1 MQITMKCIPV
11 IRCKFC
17 SVYCSAVAI
26 VECFKS
32 AHNEDVPLME
42 WKRDWGLTSRVWLT
56 MFLLFILYLVFMTI
70 LYAFG
75 AGYQWI
81 VLLAVGMGLV
91 QYFFSDKLVL
101 WSTGARILEKDEY
114 PELQRTVE
122 KLCKEADLPLPK
134 IAIMQSPVPNAF
146 ATGRSPKHAVVAC
159 TDSIIRLLSKDELE
173 AVLAHELAHVKN
185 RDILTMTMA
194 SFIAMI
200 ASMIMQSFFFSA
212 MFGGRNREGSGGTI
226 VIWIVSII
234 VYAVSTL
241 LILALSRYREFAAD
255 RGSALITKNP
265 KALISALS
273 KISGRMDVVPPEA
286 KAKIEAANAFFI
298 IPAISGRSFM
308 ELLSTHPPL
317 EKRIAGLEKIDAEMH
332 RY

>member
-1 MQITMKCIPV
+1 
-11 IRCKFC
+11 
-17 SVYCSAVAI
+17 
-26 VECFKS
+26 
-32 AHNEDVPLME
+32 ME
-42 WKRDWGLTSRVWLT
+42 WKRDWGLTGRVWLT

-70 LYAFG
+70 LLAFG

-101 WSTGARILEKDEY
+101 WSTGARILQKDEY
-114 PELQRTVE
+114 PELHRTVE
-122 KLCKEADLPLPK
+122 KLCKEAELPLPK

-159 TDSIIRLLSKDELE
+159 TDSIMRLLNNDELE

-185 RDILTMTMA
+185 RDILAMTIA

-212 MFGGRNREGSGGTI
+212 ILGGRNREGGGGAI
-226 VIWIVSII
+226 IWIVSIV

-265 KALISALS
+265 KALMSALS
-273 KISGRMDVVPPEA
+273 KISGRMDAVPREA
-286 KAKIEAANAFFI
+286 KAKVEAANAFFI
-298 IPAISGRSFM
+298 IPALSGRSFM

-317 EKRIAGLEKIDAEMH
+317 EKRIANLEKIEAEMH
-332 RY
+332 GY

>member
-1 MQITMKCIPV
+1 
-11 IRCKFC
+11 
-17 SVYCSAVAI
+17 
-26 VECFKS
+26 
-32 AHNEDVPLME
+32 ME
-42 WKRDWGLTSRVWLT
+42 WKRDWGLTGRIVLT
-56 MFLLFILYLVFMTI
+56 GFLLLILYLVFMTI
-70 LYAFG
+70 LLAFG
-75 AGYQWI
+75 AGLWLI

-114 PELQRTVE
+114 PELHQTVG

-159 TDSIIRLLSKDELE
+159 TDSIMRLLNKEELE

-200 ASMIMQSFFFSA
+200 ASMIMQSFFYSA
-212 MFGGRNREGSGGTI
+212 VFGGRNREGGGTI
-226 VIWIVSII
+226 IIWIVSII

-265 KALISALS
+265 KALIAALS
-273 KISGRMDVVPPEA
+273 KISGRMDAVPPEA
-286 KAKIEAANAFFI
+286 KAKVEAANAFFI
-298 IPAISGRSFM
+298 IPALSGRSFM

-317 EKRIAGLEKIDAEMH
+317 EKRIAILEKIEAEMH
-332 RY
+332 GY

>member
-1 MQITMKCIPV
+1 
-11 IRCKFC
+11 
-17 SVYCSAVAI
+17 
-26 VECFKS
+26 
-32 AHNEDVPLME
+32 ME
-42 WKRDWGLTSRVWLT
+42 WKRDWGLTGRIVLT
-56 MFLLFILYLVFMTI
+56 GFLLLILYLVFMTI
-70 LYAFG
+70 LLAFG
-75 AGYQWI
+75 AGLWLI

-114 PELQRTVE
+114 PELHQTVE

-159 TDSIIRLLSKDELE
+159 TDSIMRLLNKEELE

-212 MFGGRNREGSGGTI
+212 VLGGRNREGGGTI
-226 VIWIVSII
+226 IIWIVSIV

-265 KALISALS
+265 KALIAALS
-273 KISGRMDVVPPEA
+273 KISGRMDAVPPEA
-286 KAKIEAANAFFI
+286 KAKVEAANAFFI
-298 IPAISGRSFM
+298 IPALSGRSFM

-317 EKRIAGLEKIDAEMH
+317 EKRIANLEKIEAEMH
-332 RY
+332 GY

>member
-1 MQITMKCIPV
+1 
-11 IRCKFC
+11 
-17 SVYCSAVAI
+17 
-26 VECFKS
+26 
-32 AHNEDVPLME
+32 ME
-42 WKRDWGLTSRVWLT
+42 WKRDWSLTGRIVLT
-56 MFLLFILYLVFMTI
+56 GFLLLILYIVFMGI
-70 LYAFG
+70 LLFLFPTASYWLFV
-75 AGYQWI
+75 I
-81 VLLAVGMGLV
+81 LAVGMASV

-101 WSTGARILEKDEY
+101 WSTGARILADDEY
-114 PELQRTVE
+114 PELHRTVE

-159 TDSIIRLLSKDELE
+159 TDSILRLLSKDELE

-212 MFGGRNREGSGGTI
+212 LLGGRNREGGGATI
-226 VIWIVSII
+226 IIWIVSII
-234 VYAVSTL
+234 VYVVSTL

-265 KALISALS
+265 KALIAALS

-286 KAKIEAANAFFI
+286 KAKVEAANAFFI

-317 EKRIAGLEKIDAEMH
+317 EKRIANLEKIDDEMH
-332 RY
+332 GY

>member
-1 MQITMKCIPV
+1 
-11 IRCKFC
+11 
-17 SVYCSAVAI
+17 
-26 VECFKS
+26 
-32 AHNEDVPLME
+32 ME
-42 WKRDWGLTSRVWLT
+42 WKRDWGLTGRVWLT

-70 LYAFG
+70 LLAFG
-75 AGYQWI
+75 AGLWLI
-81 VLLAVGMGLV
+81 VVLAVGMGLI

-101 WSTGARILEKDEY
+101 WSTGARVLEEDEY
-114 PELQRTVE
+114 PELRRTVE

-146 ATGRSPKHAVVAC
+146 ATGRNPKHAVVAC
-159 TDSIIRLLSKDELE
+159 TDSIIRLLNKDELE

-226 VIWIVSII
+226 IIWVVSII

-265 KALISALS
+265 KSLISALS

-317 EKRIAGLEKIDAEMH
+317 EKRIANLEQIDDEMH
-332 RY
+332 GY

>member
-1 MQITMKCIPV
+1 
-11 IRCKFC
+11 
-17 SVYCSAVAI
+17 
-26 VECFKS
+26 
-32 AHNEDVPLME
+32 ME
-42 WKRDWGLTSRVWLT
+42 WKRDWGLTGRIVLT
-56 MFLLFILYLVFMTI
+56 GFLLLILYIVFMTI
-70 LYAFG
+70 LLYFG
-75 AGYQWI
+75 IGYQWI
-81 VLLAVGMGLV
+81 VLLAVGMGLI

-101 WSTGARILEKDEY
+101 WSTGARILSDDEY
-114 PELQRTVE
+114 PELHRTVE

-146 ATGRSPKHAVVAC
+146 ATGRSPRHAVVAC
-159 TDSIIRLLSKDELE
+159 TDSIMRLLNKDELE

-185 RDILTMTMA
+185 RDILTMTLA

-212 MFGGRNREGSGGTI
+212 LFGGRSREGSGGTI
-226 VIWIVSII
+226 IIWVVSII

-286 KAKIEAANAFFI
+286 KAKVEAANAFFI

-317 EKRIAGLEKIDAEMH
+317 EKRIANLEKIDDEMH
-332 RY
+332 GY

>member
-1 MQITMKCIPV
+1 
-11 IRCKFC
+11 
-17 SVYCSAVAI
+17 
-26 VECFKS
+26 
-32 AHNEDVPLME
+32 ME
-42 WKRDWGLTSRVWLT
+42 WKRDWGLTGRVLLT

-70 LYAFG
+70 LLLFG
-75 AGYQWI
+75 VGYQWI
-81 VLLAVGMGLV
+81 ILLAVGMGLV

-114 PELQRTVE
+114 PELHQTVE

-146 ATGRSPKHAVVAC
+146 ATGRSPRHAVVAC
-159 TDSIIRLLSKDELE
+159 TDSIMRLLNKEELE
-173 AVLAHELAHVKN
+173 AVIAHELSHVKN
-185 RDILTMTMA
+185 RDILTMTLA

-200 ASMIMQSFFFSA
+200 ASIIMQSFFFSA
-212 MFGGRNREGSGGTI
+212 VLGGRNREGGGTI
-226 VIWIVSII
+226 IIWIVSII

-265 KALISALS
+265 KSLISALS
-273 KISGRMDVVPPEA
+273 KISGRMDAVPPEA
-286 KAKIEAANAFFI
+286 KAKVEAANAFFI
-298 IPAISGRSFM
+298 IPALSGRSFM

-317 EKRIAGLEKIDAEMH
+317 EKRIANLEKIDAEMH
-332 RY
+332 GF